1 MGNAARNER
10 PIEDLSAA
18 AEALDMGVEQ
28 EALGLAEA
36 AREV

>member
-1 MGNAARNER
+1 MGNAGGNER
-10 PIEDLSAA
+10 PIEYLSAA

-28 EALGLAEA
+28 EALRLAEA